1 MNEPAKPAPVPE
13 FVPYSKD
20 VYRNFATAYPSQ
32 EVTDDLVSRR
42 RDQEILKRFFY
53 RSAESSGQ
61 AKVERVLNKS
71 VRQIIQEEISAK
83 FSPQNWYA
91 SRYSDGTWGVLY
103 SAESDQ
109 TALREAVYHMK
120 EFYREELLKRELVV
134 DRRVVR
140 LTVHADHCADLT
152 ANDRRDRNQLISKDR
167 SGYPYCQKLARKLI
181 DQGCEAFRTPSAR
194 DARGICAPIF
204 KRETIKKDHGHLKY
218 IKCVLTKKEAMI
230 FSEEGMIPIGP
241 D

>member
-1 MNEPAKPAPVPE
+1 MSAVADLI
-13 FVPYSKD
+13 PYRGD

-32 EVTDDLVSRR
+32 EVTDDLVSRQ

-61 AKVERVLNKS
+61 TKIERVLNKS

-83 FSPQNWYA
+83 FNPQNWYA

-103 SAESDQ
+103 SAESEQ
-109 TALREAVYHMK
+109 TALKEAVYHMK
-120 EFYREELLKRELVV
+120 EFYREELLKRELIL

-140 LTVHADHCADLT
+140 LTVHTDRCADLT
-152 ANDRRDRNQLISKDR
+152 ANDRIDLNQLISKDR

-181 DQGCEAFRTPSAR
+181 DEGSEVLRTPSAR

-204 KRETIKKDHGHLKY
+204 KREIIKKDHGHLKY
-218 IKCVLTKKEAMI
+218 LKCVLTKKEAMI
-230 FSEEGMIPIGP
+230 FGEEGMIPLGP